1 MKRRL
6 LRLSVGTLVLLLTA
20 VLIMFALP
28 IQSWRTGQDD
38 WGALTVELHHPK
50 LPQRV
55 WIDTDAACGEGRSRD
70 PDDCLALLTLLNR
83 PDVEVVGVSTV
94 FGNAP
99 LQTTDR
105 VTRELIDQIAAAGG
119 PKVSVF
125 RGCGSAISSCAKG
138 EAAEAA
144 LRTALERGPL
154 TVLALGPVTNI
165 AAVLASTPQLRDR
178 LSVVAVMGRRP
189 GHRFHP
195 TEGRS
200 SAAILFGHG
209 PVFTDLNFV
218 LDPDAATALVAREV
232 RLTLIPYEAARD
244 VLLTER
250 DLNRIASK
258 DASGAWVAT
267 RSREWLDLWQQAIG
281 LTGFYPFDLVA
292 AMYLTSPRRFACA
305 RVNAWVGRDPRR
317 TIFERSPALL
327 VSQQT
332 PHDSS
337 DNSASATYCFD
348 VDASIE
354 DVLQ

>member
-6 LRLSVGTLVLLLTA
+6 LSLSVGSLVLLPS
-20 VLIMFALP
+20 LILLAFALP
-28 IQSWRTGQDD
+28 IQSWRTGQDG
-38 WGALTVELHHPK
+38 WSPLTVELDPPK
-50 LPQRV
+50 LPRRV

-70 PDDCLALLTLLNR
+70 PDDCLALLALLNR
-83 PDVEVVGVSTV
+83 PEVEVVGVSTV

-105 VTRELIDQIAAAGG
+105 VTHKLIDQIAAAGG

-165 AAVLASTPQLRDR
+165 AAVLTSTPQLRDR

-200 SAAILFGHG
+200 GSAMLFGHG

-218 LDPDAATALVAREV
+218 LDPDAAAALVDGKIH
-232 RLTLIPYEAARD
+232 LTLIPYEAARD
-244 VLLTER
+244 VLLTGR
-250 DLNRIASK
+250 DLDRIASK
-258 DASGAWVAT
+258 DASGAWVAA
-267 RSREWLDLWQQAIG
+267 RSREWLDFWRQAIG
-281 LTGFYPFDLVA
+281 LAGFYPFDLVA
-292 AMYLTSPRRFACA
+292 AIYLVSPQRFGCA

-317 TIFERSPALL
+317 TIFERSSALL
-327 VSQQT
+327 VSQQKAY
-332 PHDSS
+332 DSG
-337 DNSASATYCFD
+337 DNSTSATYCFD
-348 VDASIE
+348 VDASI
-354 DVLQ
+354 DHVF